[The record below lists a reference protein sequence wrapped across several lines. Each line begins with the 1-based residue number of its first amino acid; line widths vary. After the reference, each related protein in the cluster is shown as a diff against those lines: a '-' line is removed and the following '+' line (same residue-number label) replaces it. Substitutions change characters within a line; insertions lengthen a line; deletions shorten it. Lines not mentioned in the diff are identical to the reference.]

1 MRTKINVLNSMK
13 DVLPVLAAFQMFL
26 LNNMTLE
33 RILRI
38 EHRQETWTALC

>member
-1 MRTKINVLNSMK
+1 MN
-13 DVLPVLAAFQMFL
+13 DVLSVLAAFEMLL

-38 EHRQETWTALC
+38 EHKQKT